1 MKCPE
6 MWQTSA
12 QRKQTKLSA
21 KVDTCS
27 VQEVT
32 FLPLYFLIVML
43 SNSQVLVIDLF
54 EFFFKI
60 EKVQVL

>member
-1 MKCPE
+1 MR
-6 MWQTSA
+6 QTSA

-21 KVDTCS
+21 KVDKLS
-27 VQEVT
+27 VQELT